1 MSTLQE
7 RMSLAIKN
15 FEKSTGKRFKN
26 TDLARFAEVTRANVG
41 LWINGPTKELEGSK
55 LLRVS
60 EFTEYSLR
68 NILMNSA
75 NLLDEMLK
83 ADDVVQNLENSFTF
97 YLPKAS
103 QDLANLQHILNRG
116 KNSFQ
121 ILYSEAKPM
130 SFVANF
136 KH

>member
-1 MSTLQE
+1 MQE
-7 RMSLAIKN
+7 IEGYRTDIRIVNTSL
-15 FEKSTGKRFKN
+15 FM
-26 TDLARFAEVTRANVG
+26 TDWYIDQMKMKTHVSEPIPSSFNREQYKGSHRDYSLYVER
-41 LWINGPTKELEGSK
+41 TKEPL
-55 LLRVS
+55 
-60 EFTEYSLR
+60 
-68 NILMNSA
+68 
-75 NLLDEMLK
+75 LLDEMLK